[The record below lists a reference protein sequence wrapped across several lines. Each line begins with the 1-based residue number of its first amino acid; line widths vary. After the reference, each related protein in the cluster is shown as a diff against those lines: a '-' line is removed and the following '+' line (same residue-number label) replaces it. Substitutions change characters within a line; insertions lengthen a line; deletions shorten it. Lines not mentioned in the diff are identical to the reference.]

1 MIVTLTLNPA
11 IDKSTEVEQL
21 IPEKKLRCRE
31 MLVQAGGGGINV
43 SKAIK
48 ELGGESAAVFP
59 YGGVNGQLLLQLMDE
74 LSLKAEAVS
83 IEGNTRE
90 SIVVN
95 ELSTN
100 REYKFVL
107 PGPSIH
113 KEELEKIKTK
123 LRSLQNIS
131 FLICSGSLPP
141 GVPDEFLG
149 EIADI
154 AKEKGIKLMVD
165 TSDMPLKAALKRG
178 VYLIKPN
185 MSELCFLAGTKYIE
199 FSEIDPVVDRVLKE
213 SNCEVIVVS
222 MGPSG
227 AMLCTKNFK
236 KEFPAPPVKKM
247 STVGAGDSMLAGIS
261 WMLESGNSLEE
272 AVRFGIACGSAAAVT
287 KGSQLFRKEDALRFF
302 NWVKLHG

>member
-131 FLICSGSLPP
+131 FLYLQWKFASRCSG
-141 GVPDEFLG
+141 
-149 EIADI
+149 
-154 AKEKGIKLMVD
+154 
-165 TSDMPLKAALKRG
+165 
-178 VYLIKPN
+178 
-185 MSELCFLAGTKYIE
+185 
-199 FSEIDPVVDRVLKE
+199 
-213 SNCEVIVVS
+213 
-222 MGPSG
+222 
-227 AMLCTKNFK
+227 
-236 KEFPAPPVKKM
+236 
-247 STVGAGDSMLAGIS
+247 
-261 WMLESGNSLEE
+261 
-272 AVRFGIACGSAAAVT
+272 
-287 KGSQLFRKEDALRFF
+287 
-302 NWVKLHG
+302 